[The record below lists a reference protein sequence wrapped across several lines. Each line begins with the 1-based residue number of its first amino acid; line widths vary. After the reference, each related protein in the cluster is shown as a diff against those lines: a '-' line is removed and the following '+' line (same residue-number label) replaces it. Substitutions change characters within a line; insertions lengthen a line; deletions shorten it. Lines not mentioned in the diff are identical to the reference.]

1 MINYEFVVDVEPDE
15 ETIRKVHE
23 DLARILINK
32 YGVQTMKEV
41 LNILEKEQ

>member
-15 ETIRKVHE
+15 ETINEFHKN
-23 DLARILINK
+23 LALILINK